1 MSEHNALVALLKTC
15 AKHRNLDQGIS
26 LHTQILLKGL
36 LKKWI
41 HLGNAL
47 ISMYAKCGT
56 LAKAQEVFDQLPV
69 RNVVSWNALVSG
81 YTQHGDGNKALNC
94 FRRMQHESI
103 SPDSVT
109 FLCILKA
116 CGAIG
121 ATEKGKEIHAEMIKE
136 EFLENYVELGNALV
150 DMYCKCGALTEAEE
164 VFEQLPL
171 QNVVTWTSLISGY
184 AQHGFGEEALNCFK
198 CMETFGLSADAVT
211 FVCILKA
218 CGSTGAV
225 DRGREIH
232 SSIVR
237 EELLENNVLVGNA
250 LIDMYAK
257 CGNLMK
263 AQEVFDDL
271 PVHDTVSWTV
281 LIAGYA
287 QHGHSEEA
295 LNQYDRMQQDGF
307 SGNNAIFLSILKAC
321 GSIGAREKGEEIHV
335 EINRRGLLEENSSVG
350 TALVDMYAKCCELV
364 KARDI
369 FNNIS
374 FQDLIAWTTLIAGYI
389 QHSGGV
395 EAVDCYSRM
404 QNEAICP
411 DEVTFLYILKA
422 CSIIGALNKGKEIHA
437 KLVMENLGKRADIG
451 TVLIDMYAK
460 CGLLTK
466 AQEVFDQLSVH
477 NVATWSVLIAG
488 YGQRGEDDTVV
499 DLFDKMIGE
508 GIQPDI
514 ITFTAVLNSCSH
526 SGLVDRGQMYFDRM
540 SKAYGITPTLEHYTC
555 MVDLF
560 ARTGHLDKT
569 VAAIKEM
576 PMNACV
582 EAWSTLLSA
591 CRKWGNMDLGRVAFE
606 HATVLD
612 EKHVAAYVCMWNI
625 YAVAS
630 IQENAEEEL
639 NGGHMEIRNV
649 IQAEDKWPF

>member
-15 AKHRNLDQGIS
+15 AKHQNLDQGIR
-26 LHTQILLKGL
+26 LHTQILHKGL

-81 YTQHGDGNKALNC
+81 YTQHGDGDKALNC
-94 FRRMQHESI
+94 FSRMQHESI

-136 EFLENYVELGNALV
+136 EFVENYVELGNALV
-150 DMYCKCGALTEAEE
+150 DMYCKCGALTEAAE

-198 CMETFGLSADAVT
+198 CMENIGLSADAVT

-218 CGSTGAV
+218 CGSIGAV
-225 DRGREIH
+225 DKGREIH

-237 EELLENNVLVGNA
+237 EGFLENNVLVGNA

-271 PVHDTVSWTV
+271 PVHDIVSWTV

-287 QHGHSEEA
+287 RHDHSEEA

-335 EINRRGLLEENSSVG
+335 EINRGGLLEGNSLVG
-350 TALVDMYAKCCELV
+350 TALVDMYAKCCDLV

-389 QHSGGV
+389 QHSGGA
-395 EAVDCYSRM
+395 ETVDCYSRM
-404 QNEAICP
+404 QNEALCP

-422 CSIIGALNKGKEIHA
+422 CSTIGALNKGKEIHA

-460 CGLLTK
+460 CGLLTS

-477 NVATWSVLIAG
+477 NVATWSVLISG
-488 YGQRGEDDTVV
+488 YGQWGKDDTVV
-499 DLFDKMIGE
+499 DLFDKMTGE
-508 GIQPDI
+508 GIQPDVV
-514 ITFTAVLNSCSH
+514 TFTAVLNSCSH
-526 SGLVDRGQMYFDRM
+526 SGLVDRGQMYFEKM
-540 SKAYGITPTLEHYTC
+540 SKAYGIMPTLEHYTC

-560 ARTGHLDKT
+560 SRAGHFYK
-569 VAAIKEM
+569 AIALVEEM
-576 PMNACV
+576 RVSDRLPLLLA
-582 EAWSTLLSA
+582 LLSA
-591 CRKWGNMDLGRVAFE
+591 CHKWANVELGKWAFE
-606 HATVLD
+606 QSVQLD
-612 EKHVAAYVCMWNI
+612 ANC
-625 YAVAS
+625 S
-630 IQENAEEEL
+630 AEYWKS
-639 NGGHMEIRNV
+639 G
-649 IQAEDKWPF
+649 F